1 MAQTKHSKK
10 LRTTALYVVLYTALI
25 FCAVITLVPFAYLFC
40 ASLKPSDIFFD
51 DLFLPG
57 GDGLF
62 GIGWDKLNFDHFHRL
77 FAEEG
82 FARPILNS
90 TFFASVSGV
99 LATLFASM
107 SGYALAKF
115 KFRGRESIT
124 KLVLAALVVPG
135 ALLLAPNYQLLYWF
149 GMLDSYAGLIIPG
162 LAPAFGVY
170 LFRQA
175 TINAVPNELLESARI
190 DGCGEIKI
198 FFTFVLP
205 LIRPMMGAFLL
216 LTFLGSWNN
225 FIGAQIVLQTPEKM
239 PLAVAINQLRGVYGT
254 DYGLIMAG
262 TVISI
267 LPVLALFLLLQK
279 EFLSGLT
286 AGAVK
291 G

>member
-1 MAQTKHSKK
+1 MAQSGQKNGV
-10 LRTTALYVVLYTALI
+10 RTVALYVVLYAALI
-25 FCAVITLVPFAYLFC
+25 FCAAITLVPFFYLFC
-40 ASLKPSDIFFD
+40 ASLKPSAIFFD
-51 DLFLPG
+51 DLFLPA

-77 FAEEG
+77 LVQEG

-90 TFFASVSGV
+90 AFFASVSGV
-99 LATLFASM
+99 LATLFSAM
-107 SGYALAKF
+107 SGYALAKYR
-115 KFRGRESIT
+115 FRGRALIT
-124 KLVLAALVVPG
+124 NMVLAALVVPG

-149 GMLDSYAGLIIPG
+149 GMLDSYTGLIVPA

-175 TINAVPNELLESARI
+175 TINSVPNEMLESARI

-198 FFTFVLP
+198 FFMFVLP

-262 TVISI
+262 TVVSI
-267 LPVLALFLLLQK
+267 MPVLALFLLLQK

-286 AGAVK
+286 SGAVK

>member
-1 MAQTKHSKK
+1 MQSEKKK
-10 LRTTALYVVLYTALI
+10 LKPADALLYVVLYAALV
-25 FCAVITLVPFAYLFC
+25 FCALITLVPFAYLFC
-40 ASLKPSDIFFD
+40 ASLKPSEIFFEN
-51 DLFLPG
+51 LFLPS
-57 GDGLF
+57 GDGFL
-62 GIGWDKLNFDHFHRL
+62 GVGWDKMNLDHYRRL
-77 FAEEG
+77 FVEES
-82 FARPILNS
+82 FLRPILNS
-90 TFFASVSGV
+90 TFFASVTGV
-99 LATLFASM
+99 LATLFAAT

-115 KFRGRESIT
+115 QFRGRDSIT

-135 ALLLAPNYQLLYWF
+135 ALLLAPVYQMLYWF

-175 TINAVPNELLESARI
+175 TVNSVPNELLESARI

-216 LTFLGSWNN
+216 LTFLGCWNN

-286 AGAVK
+286 SGAVK